1 MGIQRYVSLDAGEVH
16 PAPLLILSAE
26 RVVRVEKKG
35 LAKKRGS
42 GKMCHLLQDSAQ
54 EFPAILLFPHG
65 LCSPGC
71 KWSHH
76 HKRSPGSERRSENI
90 TRGEGVKSEY
100 CQEKRYSR

>member
-42 GKMCHLLQDSAQ
+42 GRICHLL
-54 EFPAILLFPHG
+54 
-65 LCSPGC
+65 
-71 KWSHH
+71 
-76 HKRSPGSERRSENI
+76 
-90 TRGEGVKSEY
+90 
-100 CQEKRYSR
+100 